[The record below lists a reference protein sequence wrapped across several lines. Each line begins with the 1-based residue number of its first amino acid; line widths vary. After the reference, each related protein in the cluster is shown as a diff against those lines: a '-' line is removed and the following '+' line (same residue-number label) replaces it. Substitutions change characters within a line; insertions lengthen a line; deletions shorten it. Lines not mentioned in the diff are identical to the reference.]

1 MISWATICADRTLQD
16 LPYKVETNRYNQI
29 VMSPASS
36 WHGGYEVEIASAL
49 KQMLP
54 HGRAIVECA
63 IETTDGIRV
72 PDVAWISKERY
83 APFRRA
89 YSLPISPEIC
99 VEILSPSNSREQMLG
114 KMQLYFAAGAQEVW
128 LCSEDGDL
136 EFFRY
141 DSVGPVVDSKLC
153 PGFPKHIEWD

>member
-1 MISWATICADRTLQD
+1 MTSWATICADRTLQD

-36 WHGGYEVEIASAL
+36 WHGGYEYEIG
-49 KQMLP
+49 KQIELRLSG
-54 HGRAIVECA
+54 GRVIVECA

-72 PDVAWISKERY
+72 ADVSWISKERY

-89 YSLPISPEIC
+89 FSLPISPEIC

-128 LCSEDGDL
+128 LCSEDGDM

-141 DSVGPVVDSKLC
+141 DNIGPEPDSKLC
-153 PGFPKHIEWD
+153 AGFTKYIDWD

>member
-1 MISWATICADRTLQD
+1 MTSWATICADRTLQD

-36 WHGGYEVEIASAL
+36 WHGGFEAEIASTL

-72 PDVAWISKERY
+72 PDVAWITKERY
-83 APFRRA
+83 KPFRRA

-99 VEILSPSNSREQMLG
+99 VEIISPSTTREQMLG

-128 LCSEDGDL
+128 LCSDDGDM

-141 DSVGPVVDSKLC
+141 DSIGPVPDSTLC
-153 PGFPKHIEWD
+153 PGFPKCIDWE